1 MFNAAQEQFGG
12 NPFTALVNNANR
24 ANAGSAN
31 PQAGQENRAPLPNP
45 WGGAPG
51 TTAGSSGTPTGTAS
65 TTETNAGPP
74 GGIGGTSAMAGM
86 FNSPGM
92 QSLMQ
97 QMVENPQMMQSMMN
111 APYVQNMLQQLGSN
125 PNLAEQM
132 ILNNPLF
139 SGKLFF
145 FFKACFFL
153 NILIV
158 NCLFRKCCIEG
169 SNENYDAQLCGSA
182 K

>member
-158 NCLFRKCCIEG
+158 N
-169 SNENYDAQLCGSA
+169 
-182 K
+182 